1 MSKPNVIL
9 LTIDT
14 LRADRLG
21 CYGHTGGLTPN
32 LDRLAEKGVRF
43 ERAITGGSW
52 TQAAFPTLLTSSYA
66 SMYGGCLGPLSPE
79 RPSPIEALATD
90 GYATGGFVTS
100 PLLSQTYG
108 YHRGF
113 RHFVDLIP
121 EERKTVLQN
130 IKGGQ
135 RLLRNPL
142 THYVSNLLGQ
152 QTRPSRVY
160 LTAAKVND
168 AVYEWL
174 DGVQDPFFAWVHYMD
189 VHWPYHI
196 EDKLEQPKDIAQ
208 AWQDLSHL
216 HAVNWQGA
224 NITPNQR
231 DYYIE
236 LYEQAVHYT
245 DTQVGQLLDYLENS
259 SHADNTIVV
268 VVSDHG
274 EEFLERQ
281 YWGHVETN
289 LYDEIVRVP
298 LIIGLPSLVSGKVV
312 DRQVRTL
319 DIMPTVLDLCDCS
332 LPDGVE
338 GTSLVPLWSGGEDH
352 YNGTVAISE
361 RWRNIGDVS
370 HIIAVRTDSFKYIWD
385 INQPHQPK
393 LYNLQTDPDEKHD
406 VLEQFPEKAQELQAY
421 VDEHLRRAEQTTP
434 DSDVSE
440 PELDEEVVSRLRD
453 LGYIE

>member
-1 MSKPNVIL
+1 LKGPNVIL

-21 CYGHTGGLTPN
+21 CYGHQGGLTPN

-43 ERAITGGSW
+43 EQAITGGSW

-79 RPSPIEALATD
+79 RPSPIETMAKN
-90 GYATGGFVTS
+90 GYTTGGFITS

-121 EERKTVLQN
+121 EEKRPFLHN

-135 RLLRNPL
+135 HLLQKPL
-142 THYVSNLLGQ
+142 THYVSSLLGQ
-152 QTRPSRVY
+152 QTRPNRVY
-160 LTAAKVND
+160 LTAAEVNES
-168 AVYEWL
+168 VYQWL
-174 DGVQDPFFAWVHYMD
+174 DEVQDPFFAWIHYMD

-196 EDKLEQPKDIAQ
+196 EDKLKRPKDIAQ
-208 AWQDLSHL
+208 AWHDLAHL

-224 NITPNQR
+224 NITPDQR
-231 DYYIE
+231 NYYIE

-245 DTQVGQLLDYLENS
+245 DAQVGQLLDYLENS
-259 SHADNTIVV
+259 PHADNTVVV

-274 EEFLERQ
+274 EEFLERKH
-281 YWGHVETN
+281 WGHVEIN

-298 LIIGLPSLVSGKVV
+298 LIIRLPGQGNEKVV
-312 DRQVRTL
+312 RRQVRTL
-319 DIMPTVLDLCDCS
+319 DIMPTILDLCDCS

-338 GTSLVPLWSGGEDH
+338 GTSLVPLWNGEEERH
-352 YNGTVAISE
+352 NGTVAISE
-361 RWRNIGDVS
+361 RWRNVGDIS

-385 INQPHQPK
+385 VYQPQQPR
-393 LYNLQTDPDEKHD
+393 LYNLQADPAEKHN
-406 VLEQFPEKAQELQAY
+406 VYEQFPEKAQELQAY

-434 DSDVSE
+434 DGDVLE